1 MSSKTTT
8 AKSSA
13 KVGADDYVRI
23 NVAGDGN
30 CFYRSLYNGLK
41 YHTQPGLLTKFFN
54 CLFAGSNGPA
64 DPETL
69 TENQFWQIV
78 RIKLADEIADGA
90 RLTENVQHIFTQL
103 QTGAQEYIAFLGS
116 PEYAATQTKLA
127 ADKAGL
133 PAKKKKNTKQ
143 IQTQKE
149 AVAEFKAI
157 MKDAKKLLIKEETDE
172 LIALLKDTSTDLE
185 KANNEIS
192 KLTAASAK
200 LTPEVLDA
208 EFQHYVEVQAASW
221 ALVIDAMPYQIQE
234 DDLLG
239 KPESYAEMTLE
250 TFREELSSF
259 VRSASIYA
267 SEFDI
272 KLLFTLLE
280 PPNCAHS
287 ITFENVEPG
296 RPIRELKD
304 GIPVVHL
311 HLSGEHYNFVVRGDV
326 YNTTALKRR
335 KITAQ
340 YQQGSAKKPVNKT
353 KKNNSNSP
361 GAKAAIKAVA
371 AAAAAAGAA
380 AGAGGKDYESNSS
393 LSSGTKEALASFA
406 TGNAN

>member
-1 MSSKTTT
+1 MSSNAKT
-8 AKSSA
+8 AKSST
-13 KVGADDYVRI
+13 KVVVGQHDYVQI

-41 YHTQPGLLTKFFN
+41 YHTQPELLTKFFN
-54 CLFAGSNGPA
+54 CLFADGGGPA

-69 TENQFWQIV
+69 TENQFWQFV
-78 RIKLADEIADGA
+78 RLKLADEIADGA
-90 RLTENVQHIFTQL
+90 RLTENVQHTFNQL
-103 QTGAQEYIAFLGS
+103 QEGASNYIEFVDS
-116 PEYAATQTKLA
+116 PEYAAAHAKLA
-127 ADKAGL
+127 ADKAAL
-133 PAKKKKNTKQ
+133 PAKQKNNTKK
-143 IQTQKE
+143 IQAQKE
-149 AVAEFKAI
+149 IVADFKTI
-157 MKDAKKLLIKEETDE
+157 KKDTEKLLGKEQTEE
-172 LIALLKDTSTDLE
+172 LIALLEDISKDLATATE
-185 KANNEIS
+185 TIS
-192 KLTAASAK
+192 KLTAAKAK
-200 LTPEVLDA
+200 LAPEVLDA
-208 EFQHYVEVQAASW
+208 EFQHYVEVEAASW
-221 ALVIDAMPYQIQE
+221 SLIIDAMPYQIQE
-234 DDLLG
+234 DELLG
-239 KPESYAEMTLE
+239 EPESYAEMTLE
-250 TFREELSSF
+250 TFRRKLSSF

-340 YQQGSAKKPVNKT
+340 YQQGSAKKPANTT
-353 KKNNSNSP
+353 KKNKSNSP

-371 AAAAAAGAA
+371 AAAAA
-380 AGAGGKDYESNSS
+380 GAGGKDYESNSS
-393 LSSGTKEALASFA
+393 LSPGTKNALASFA
-406 TGNAN
+406 NGDAN